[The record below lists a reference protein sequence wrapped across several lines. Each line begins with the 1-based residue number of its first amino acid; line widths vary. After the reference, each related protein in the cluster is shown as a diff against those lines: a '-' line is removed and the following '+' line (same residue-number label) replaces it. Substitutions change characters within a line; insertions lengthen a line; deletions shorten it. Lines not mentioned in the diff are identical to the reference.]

1 MSRRRLYLAGFLF
14 HFALIFT
21 VSCRATLSILARGH
35 TDLPRSL
42 DGYWQEPEVL
52 ATAALAGRLAISNPV
67 REALNAYLNS
77 AGIEAGYGFFAPHVP
92 NSTKVVFELHFSDG
106 RIEYELPRVRADA
119 AGHRLGGLLDMIR
132 ATDYEPLRELMLK
145 MLAYS
150 IWREHPDATTIRAVF
165 GSIEVPSAS
174 EFERGKR
181 ESYDFICAYDFKFS
195 SSPERSKS
203 P

>member
-1 MSRRRLYLAGFLF
+1 LSRRHLYLAGFFF

-35 TDLPRSL
+35 TDLPPSFDR
-42 DGYWQEPEVL
+42 YWQKAEVI
-52 ATAALAGRLAISNPV
+52 ATATLAGTLAISNPV
-67 REALNAYLNS
+67 RQALTAYLNS
-77 AGIEAGYGFFAPHVP
+77 AGIEGGYGFFAPHVP
-92 NSTKVVFELHFSDG
+92 NSTKVVFELHFNDG
-106 RIEYELPRVRADA
+106 RIEYELPHVRADA

-132 ATDYEPLRELMLK
+132 GTDYEPLRELILK

-150 IWREHPDATTIRAVF
+150 IWREHPDANTIRAVF
-165 GSIEVPSAS
+165 GSIDVPSAA

-181 ESYDFICAYDFKFS
+181 ESYNFICAYDFRFY
-195 SSPERSKS
+195 SSPDGSKS

>member
-1 MSRRRLYLAGFLF
+1 MSRRRPYLAGFCF
-14 HFALIFT
+14 HFALIFL

-35 TDLPRSL
+35 TDLPSSL
-42 DGYWQEPEVL
+42 DRYWQKAEVVV
-52 ATAALAGRLAISNPV
+52 TAALAGTLGITNPV

-77 AGIEAGYGFFAPHVP
+77 AGIEGGYGFFAPHVP
-92 NSTKVVFELHFSDG
+92 NSTKVVFELHFKDG
-106 RIEYELPRVRADA
+106 RIEYELPRVRTDA

-132 ATDYEPLRELMLK
+132 GTDYEPLRELMLK

-150 IWREHPDATTIRAVF
+150 VWREHPDATTIRAVF
-165 GSIEVPSAS
+165 GSIDVPSAA

-181 ESYDFICAYDFKFS
+181 ESYNFICAYDFRFS
-195 SSPERSKS
+195 SSQDSSKS